1 MNKRQKKKLFNRKC
15 GYRLVKLPR
24 NFQTWVFQ
32 YYTGIGAVTYKRICT
47 EKIPYRAK
55 YLINTRNVENF
66 NQVMRRR
73 RHEKRWSE
81 LTEAEINRN
90 LERENIYHAN
100 GNMEDMKA
108 WRI

>member
-1 MNKRQKKKLFNRKC
+1 MGQIPEVDAEGSREGRMNRRQKKKLFNRKC

-47 EKIPYRAK
+47 EKIPDRAK

-66 NQVMRRR
+66 NRIMTERR
-73 RHEKRWSE
+73 K
-81 LTEAEINRN
+81 
-90 LERENIYHAN
+90 
-100 GNMEDMKA
+100 
-108 WRI
+108 

>member
-1 MNKRQKKKLFNRKC
+1 MGQIPEVDTEGSWEGRMNKRQKKKLFNRKC

-47 EKIPYRAK
+47 EKITDGAK

-66 NQVMRRR
+66 NRIMAERR
-73 RHEKRWSE
+73 K
-81 LTEAEINRN
+81 
-90 LERENIYHAN
+90 
-100 GNMEDMKA
+100 
-108 WRI
+108 